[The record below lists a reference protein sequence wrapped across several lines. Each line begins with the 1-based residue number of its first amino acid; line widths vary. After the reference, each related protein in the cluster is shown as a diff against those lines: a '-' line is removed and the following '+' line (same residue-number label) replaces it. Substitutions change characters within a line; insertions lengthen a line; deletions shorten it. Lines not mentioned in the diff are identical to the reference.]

1 VNWWGE
7 AGADAAHEAKAG
19 AAANSTFV
27 IAAEAARIP
36 ADTSLRMRL
45 APPGAVGLP
54 VAGVVSDGPGTVLRV
69 RVEVAIS
76 RTHSRSTAIRLAGA
90 GRHQ

>member
-1 VNWWGE
+1 VSLLPRLPMARSRGW
-7 AGADAAHEAKAG
+7 DAPQQ
-19 AAANSTFV
+19 
-27 IAAEAARIP
+27 ARQ
-36 ADTSLRMRL
+36 ARLRL
-45 APPGAVGLP
+45 PPGAVGLP